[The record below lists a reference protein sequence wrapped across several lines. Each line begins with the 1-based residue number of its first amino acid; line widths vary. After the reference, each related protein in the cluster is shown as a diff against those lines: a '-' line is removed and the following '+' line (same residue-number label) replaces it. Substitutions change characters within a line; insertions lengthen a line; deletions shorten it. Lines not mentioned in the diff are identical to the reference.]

1 MVVRELIT
9 KISFA
14 VNRGGLDAA
23 NNGISRLKRILG
35 GIGGASSMASR
46 MFGNSA
52 ANMAASATKAEM
64 GISRIKASVNSLTG
78 ALGPLAGAMVAAF
91 SISAIKDTADEMM
104 NLDGRLRTITDSDE
118 QRYGVEEKLYALS
131 QRNRQALSSMGD
143 LYYKVARSAKHFGVS
158 EEDSMRVT
166 DIVSRALTV
175 GGASANEA
183 SSAILQ
189 LGQAL
194 GSGVLQGDE
203 LSSLDDNASLLM
215 QHIAEN
221 MGVTIG
227 DLKKMGSEGKLT
239 SAAVIDA
246 ILKSG
251 TAIDAEFD
259 KMPTTIGQAETEIKN
274 SWDMLILHISRSTGV
289 FSKIAK
295 SIEQTF
301 EGVFNDL
308 EDFVSILN
316 YIGHESDS
324 EIDIKGLEEAH
335 PILTGIASVL
345 QQIYG
350 IINAI
355 GEATG
360 IDNLITKVILIAGGV
375 GILAG
380 VFSAVGAVVSAVG
393 GVISGVFSVIAGAIG
408 FIAAA
413 GWPVVAAIAAIAAAI
428 YFVKNNWDAVMAAFS
443 PGLEKMEQGLAF
455 LADAWE
461 RMQPVI
467 EALIPP
473 LSAVAEAIGGLIVD
487 AIANFFNMAGYAFRA
502 VGGLI
507 DFIATLLQ
515 GLFNIGVWVFNGL
528 TSLIN
533 TVASALQKVG
543 EFIQWCADGLAGLIN
558 KAKDFLGMG
567 GQISA
572 EGSALERFANQ
583 VIPTG
588 NSYSNT
594 NNYKFTNTSVED
606 GIRIINGTNFSPYG

>member
-14 VNRGGLDAA
+14 VNRGGVDAA
-23 NNGISRLKRILG
+23 DSAISRIKRNLG

-46 MFGNSA
+46 IFGNNA

-131 QRNRQALSSMGD
+131 QSNRQALSSMGD
-143 LYYKVARSAKHFGVS
+143 LYYKVARSAKQFGVS

-166 DIVSRALTV
+166 DIVSKALTV
-175 GGASANEA
+175 GGASASEA
-183 SSAILQ
+183 SASILQ

-203 LSSLDDNASLLM
+203 LHSLDENASLLM

-227 DLKKMGSEGKLT
+227 DLKKMGSQGELT
-239 SAAVIDA
+239 STAVIDA

-251 TAIDAEFD
+251 TAIDAEFG
-259 KMPTTIGQAETEIKN
+259 KMPMTIGQAETEIKN

-289 FSKIAK
+289 FSKIAT
-295 SIEQTF
+295 SMEQTF
-301 EGVFNDL
+301 KGVFNGL

-316 YIGHESDS
+316 YIGHENDS

-360 IDNLITKVILIAGGV
+360 IDNLITKTILIAGAVGV
-375 GILAG
+375 LAG
-380 VFSAVGAVVSAVG
+380 VFSAVGTVVGAVA
-393 GVISGVFSVIAGAIG
+393 GVISGVFGAISGAIG

-413 GWPVVAAIAAIAAAI
+413 GWPVVAVIAAIAAAI
-428 YFVKNNWDAVMAAFS
+428 YFVKNHWDEVMAAFS
-443 PGLEKMEQGLAF
+443 PGLEMMKQGLAF

-461 RMQPVI
+461 RIQPFI
-467 EALIPP
+467 TALIPP
-473 LSAVAEAIGGLIVD
+473 LQMIAEVVGGVIVT
-487 AIANFFNMAGYAFRA
+487 ALGMFFSTAGYVFRGVA
-502 VGGLI
+502 ALI
-507 DFIATLLQ
+507 D
-515 GLFNIGVWVFNGL
+515 
-528 TSLIN
+528 
-533 TVASALQKVG
+533 TVAAALQKVG

-572 EGSALERFANQ
+572 EGSALESFANR

-594 NNYKFTNTSVED
+594 NDYHLTVGTVQEAIGFAS
-606 GIRIINGTNFSPYG
+606 GTNFSPYG

>member
-23 NNGISRLKRILG
+23 NNGISRLRRSLG
-35 GIGGASSMASR
+35 GIGGVSSMASR

-64 GISRIKASVNSLTG
+64 GISRIKSSVNSLMG
-78 ALGPLAGAMVAAF
+78 SLGPLAGAMAAAF

-375 GILAG
+375 AVLMG
-380 VFSAVGAVVSAVG
+380 VFSAIGSVAGAVF
-393 GVISGVFSVIAGAIG
+393 GVISGLFGAISGVIG

-413 GWPVVAAIAAIAAAI
+413 GWPVVAVIAAIAAAI
-428 YFVKNNWDAVMAAFS
+428 YFIKNNWDEVMAAFS
-443 PGLEKMEQGLAF
+443 PGLEMMKQGLAF
-455 LADAWE
+455 LADAWQ
-461 RMQPVI
+461 RIQPFI
-467 EALIPP
+467 TALIPP
-473 LSAVAEAIGGLIVD
+473 LQ
-487 AIANFFNMAGYAFRA
+487 AIAEVVGGVIVAALGMFFSTASWVFRA
-502 VGGLI
+502 VAAMI
-507 DFIATLLQ
+507 D
-515 GLFNIGVWVFNGL
+515 
-528 TSLIN
+528 

-558 KAKDFLGMG
+558 KAKDFLGMS
-567 GQISA
+567 GQIST

>member
-23 NNGISRLKRILG
+23 NNGISRLKRSLG

-52 ANMAASATKAEM
+52 ANMVASATKAEM
-64 GISRIKASVNSLTG
+64 GISRIKSSVNSLMG
-78 ALGPLAGAMVAAF
+78 SLGPLAGAMAAAF
-91 SISAIKDTADEMM
+91 SISAIKNTADEMM
-104 NLDGRLRTITDSDE
+104 SLDGRLRSVTSSE
-118 QRYGVEEKLYALS
+118 EERRGVETQLYELS
-131 QRNRQALSSMGD
+131 QNNRSALAEMGD
-143 LYYKVARSAKHFGVS
+143 LYFSTARACKQMGRSQ
-158 EEDSMRVT
+158 EDAMRTT
-166 DIVSRALTV
+166 DIVSKALTL
-175 GGASANEA
+175 GGATTEQAKA
-183 SSAILQ
+183 SILQ

-203 LSSLDDNASLLM
+203 LHSLDENASLLM
-215 QHIAEN
+215 QHMAESI
-221 MGVTIG
+221 GVPQVA
-227 DLKKMGSEGKLT
+227 LKKMGSDGVLT
-239 SAAVIDA
+239 SEMVIDA
-246 ILKSG
+246 ILASG
-251 TAIDAEFD
+251 AAIDSEF
-259 KMPTTIGQAETEIKN
+259 KGIPLTIGQALTQASN
-274 SWDMLILHISRSTGV
+274 SWKFFILRIEHGTGI
-289 FSKIAK
+289 FSSIAK
-295 SIEQTF
+295 SLSDTF
-301 EGVFNDL
+301 REISEAMNDVVTIMSGPG
-308 EDFVSILN
+308 DTA
-316 YIGHESDS
+316 DS
-324 EIDIKGLEEAH
+324 MAAFEKAKEAH
-335 PILTGIASVL
+335 PYIVAIGDALKTVYNL
-345 QQIYG
+345 FNQ
-350 IINAI
+350 I

-360 IDNLITKVILIAGGV
+360 IDNLITKTILIAGAVGV
-375 GILAG
+375 MAG
-380 VFSAVGAVVSAVG
+380 VFSAVGAVVSAVA
-393 GVISGVFSVIAGAIG
+393 GVISGVFGAISGAIG

-473 LSAVAEAIGGLIVD
+473 LSAVAEVIGGLIVD
-487 AIANFFNMAGYAFRA
+487 AIADFFNMAGYAFRA

-515 GLFNIGVWVFNGL
+515 GLFNTGVWVFNGL

>member
-23 NNGISRLKRILG
+23 NNGISRLKRSLG

-375 GILAG
+375 AVLMG
-380 VFSAVGAVVSAVG
+380 VFSAIGSVAGAVF
-393 GVISGVFSVIAGAIG
+393 GVISGLFGAISGVIG

-413 GWPVVAAIAAIAAAI
+413 GWPVVAVIAAIAAAI
-428 YFVKNNWDAVMAAFS
+428 YFIKNNWDEVMAAFS
-443 PGLEKMEQGLAF
+443 PGLEMMKQGLAF
-455 LADAWE
+455 LADAWQ
-461 RMQPVI
+461 RIQPFI
-467 EALIPP
+467 TALIPP
-473 LSAVAEAIGGLIVD
+473 LQ
-487 AIANFFNMAGYAFRA
+487 AIAEVVGGVIVAALGMFFSTASWVFRA
-502 VGGLI
+502 VAAMI
-507 DFIATLLQ
+507 D
-515 GLFNIGVWVFNGL
+515 
-528 TSLIN
+528 

-558 KAKDFLGMG
+558 KAKDFLGMS

>member
-9 KISFA
+9 RISFA

-23 NNGISRLKRILG
+23 NNVISRLRRSLG

-64 GISRIKASVNSLTG
+64 GISRIKSSVNSLMG
-78 ALGPLAGAMVAAF
+78 SLGPLAGAMAAAF
-91 SISAIKDTADEMM
+91 SISAIKNTADEMM

-375 GILAG
+375 AVLMG
-380 VFSAVGAVVSAVG
+380 VFSAIGSVAGAVF
-393 GVISGVFSVIAGAIG
+393 GVISGLFGAISGVIG

-413 GWPVVAAIAAIAAAI
+413 GWPVVAVIAAIAAAI
-428 YFVKNNWDAVMAAFS
+428 YFIKNNWDEVMAAFS
-443 PGLEKMEQGLAF
+443 PGLEMMKQGLAF
-455 LADAWE
+455 LADAWQ
-461 RMQPVI
+461 RIQPFI
-467 EALIPP
+467 TALIPP
-473 LSAVAEAIGGLIVD
+473 LQ
-487 AIANFFNMAGYAFRA
+487 AIAEVVGGVIVAALGMFFSTAGWVFRA
-502 VGGLI
+502 VAAMI
-507 DFIATLLQ
+507 D
-515 GLFNIGVWVFNGL
+515 
-528 TSLIN
+528 

-558 KAKDFLGMG
+558 KAKDFLGMS

-572 EGSALERFANQ
+572 EGSALESFANR

-594 NNYKFTNTSVED
+594 NNYQLSVGTVQD
-606 GIRIINGTNFSPYG
+606 AIGFASGTNFSPYG

>member
-9 KISFA
+9 RISFA

-23 NNGISRLKRILG
+23 NNGISRLKRSLG

-375 GILAG
+375 AVLMG
-380 VFSAVGAVVSAVG
+380 VFSAIGSVAGAVF
-393 GVISGVFSVIAGAIG
+393 GVISGLFGAISGVIG

-413 GWPVVAAIAAIAAAI
+413 GWPVVAVIAAIAAAI
-428 YFVKNNWDAVMAAFS
+428 YFIKNNWDEVMAAFS
-443 PGLEKMEQGLAF
+443 PGLEMMKQGLAF
-455 LADAWE
+455 LADAWQ
-461 RMQPVI
+461 RIQPFI
-467 EALIPP
+467 TALIPP
-473 LSAVAEAIGGLIVD
+473 LQ
-487 AIANFFNMAGYAFRA
+487 AIAEVVGGVIVAALGMFFSTASWVFRA
-502 VGGLI
+502 VAAMI
-507 DFIATLLQ
+507 D
-515 GLFNIGVWVFNGL
+515 
-528 TSLIN
+528 

-558 KAKDFLGMG
+558 KAKDFLGMS
-567 GQISA
+567 GQIST

-606 GIRIINGTNFSPYG
+606 GIRIINGTNFSPFG

>member
-23 NNGISRLKRILG
+23 NNGISRLKRSLG
-35 GIGGASSMASR
+35 GIGGVSSMASR

-375 GILAG
+375 AVLMG
-380 VFSAVGAVVSAVG
+380 VFSAIGSVAGAVF
-393 GVISGVFSVIAGAIG
+393 GVISGLFGAISGVIG

-413 GWPVVAAIAAIAAAI
+413 GWPVVAVIAAIAAAI
-428 YFVKNNWDAVMAAFS
+428 YFIKNNWDEVMAAFS
-443 PGLEKMEQGLAF
+443 PGLEMMKQGLAF
-455 LADAWE
+455 LADAWQ
-461 RMQPVI
+461 RIQPFI
-467 EALIPP
+467 TALIPP
-473 LSAVAEAIGGLIVD
+473 LQ
-487 AIANFFNMAGYAFRA
+487 AIAEVVGGVIMAALGMFFSTASWVFRA
-502 VGGLI
+502 VAAMI
-507 DFIATLLQ
+507 D
-515 GLFNIGVWVFNGL
+515 
-528 TSLIN
+528 

-558 KAKDFLGMG
+558 KAKDFLGMS

>member
-9 KISFA
+9 RISFA

-23 NNGISRLKRILG
+23 NNVISRLRRSLG
-35 GIGGASSMASR
+35 GIGGVSSMASR

-375 GILAG
+375 AALMG
-380 VFSAVGAVVSAVG
+380 VFSAIGSVAGAVF
-393 GVISGVFSVIAGAIG
+393 GVISGLFGAISGVIG

-413 GWPVVAAIAAIAAAI
+413 GWPVVAVIAAIAAAI
-428 YFVKNNWDAVMAAFS
+428 YFIKNNWDEAMAAFS
-443 PGLEKMEQGLAF
+443 PGLEMMKQGLAF
-455 LADAWE
+455 LADAWQ
-461 RMQPVI
+461 RIQPFI
-467 EALIPP
+467 TALIPP
-473 LSAVAEAIGGLIVD
+473 LQ
-487 AIANFFNMAGYAFRA
+487 AIAEVVGGVIVAALGMFFSAASWVFRA
-502 VGGLI
+502 VAAMI
-507 DFIATLLQ
+507 D
-515 GLFNIGVWVFNGL
+515 
-528 TSLIN
+528 

-558 KAKDFLGMG
+558 KAKDFLGMS
-567 GQISA
+567 GQIST

>member
-9 KISFA
+9 RISFA
-14 VNRGGLDAA
+14 VNRGGVDAA
-23 NNGISRLKRILG
+23 DSAISRIKRHLG

-375 GILAG
+375 AVLMG
-380 VFSAVGAVVSAVG
+380 VFSAIGSVAGAVF
-393 GVISGVFSVIAGAIG
+393 GVISGLFGAISGVIG

-413 GWPVVAAIAAIAAAI
+413 GWPVVAVIAAIAAAI
-428 YFVKNNWDAVMAAFS
+428 YFIKNNWDEVMAAFS
-443 PGLEKMEQGLAF
+443 PGLEMMKQGLAF
-455 LADAWE
+455 LADAWQ
-461 RMQPVI
+461 RIQPFI
-467 EALIPP
+467 TALIPP
-473 LSAVAEAIGGLIVD
+473 LQ
-487 AIANFFNMAGYAFRA
+487 AIAEVVGGVIVAALGMFFSTAGWVFRA
-502 VGGLI
+502 VAAMI
-507 DFIATLLQ
+507 D
-515 GLFNIGVWVFNGL
+515 
-528 TSLIN
+528 

-558 KAKDFLGMG
+558 KAKDFLGMS

-572 EGSALERFANQ
+572 EGSALESFANR

-606 GIRIINGTNFSPYG
+606 GIRIINGTNFSPFG

>member
-9 KISFA
+9 RISFA

-23 NNGISRLKRILG
+23 NNVISRLRRSLG
-35 GIGGASSMASR
+35 GIGGVSSMASR

-64 GISRIKASVNSLTG
+64 GISRIKSSVNSLMG
-78 ALGPLAGAMVAAF
+78 SLGPLAGAMAAAF
-91 SISAIKDTADEMM
+91 SISAIKNTADEMM

-375 GILAG
+375 AVLMG
-380 VFSAVGAVVSAVG
+380 VFSAIGSVAGAVF
-393 GVISGVFSVIAGAIG
+393 GVISGLFGAISGVIG

-413 GWPVVAAIAAIAAAI
+413 GWPVVAVIAAIAAAI
-428 YFVKNNWDAVMAAFS
+428 YFIKNNWDEVMAAFS
-443 PGLEKMEQGLAF
+443 PGLEMMKQGLAF
-455 LADAWE
+455 LADAWQ
-461 RMQPVI
+461 RIQPFI
-467 EALIPP
+467 TALIPP
-473 LSAVAEAIGGLIVD
+473 LQ
-487 AIANFFNMAGYAFRA
+487 AIAEVVGGVIVAALGMFFSTAGWVFRA
-502 VGGLI
+502 VAAMI
-507 DFIATLLQ
+507 D
-515 GLFNIGVWVFNGL
+515 
-528 TSLIN
+528 

-558 KAKDFLGMG
+558 KAKDFLGMS

-572 EGSALERFANQ
+572 EGSALESFANR

-594 NNYKFTNTSVED
+594 NNYQLSVGTVQD
-606 GIRIINGTNFSPYG
+606 AIGFASGTNFSPYG

>member
-23 NNGISRLKRILG
+23 NNGISRLKRSLG

-375 GILAG
+375 AVLMG
-380 VFSAVGAVVSAVG
+380 VFSAIGSVAGAVF
-393 GVISGVFSVIAGAIG
+393 GVISGLFGAISGVIG

-413 GWPVVAAIAAIAAAI
+413 GWPVVAVIAAIAAAI
-428 YFVKNNWDAVMAAFS
+428 YFIKNNWDEVMAAFS
-443 PGLEKMEQGLAF
+443 PGLEMMKQGLAF
-455 LADAWE
+455 LADAWQ
-461 RMQPVI
+461 RIQPFI
-467 EALIPP
+467 TALIPP
-473 LSAVAEAIGGLIVD
+473 LQ
-487 AIANFFNMAGYAFRA
+487 AIAEVVGGVIVAALGMFFSTASWVFRA
-502 VGGLI
+502 VAAMI
-507 DFIATLLQ
+507 D
-515 GLFNIGVWVFNGL
+515 
-528 TSLIN
+528 

-572 EGSALERFANQ
+572 EGSALERFANR

-594 NNYKFTNTSVED
+594 NNYQLSVGTVQD
-606 GIRIINGTNFSPYG
+606 AIGFASGTNFSPYG

>member
-23 NNGISRLKRILG
+23 NNGISRLKRSLG

-375 GILAG
+375 AVLMG
-380 VFSAVGAVVSAVG
+380 VFSAIGSVAGAVF
-393 GVISGVFSVIAGAIG
+393 GVISGLFGAISGVIG

-413 GWPVVAAIAAIAAAI
+413 GWPVVAVIAAIAAAI
-428 YFVKNNWDAVMAAFS
+428 YFIKNNWDEVMAAFS
-443 PGLEKMEQGLAF
+443 PGLEMLKQGLAF
-455 LADAWE
+455 LADAWQ
-461 RMQPVI
+461 RIQPFI
-467 EALIPP
+467 TALIPP
-473 LSAVAEAIGGLIVD
+473 LQ
-487 AIANFFNMAGYAFRA
+487 AIAEVVGGVIMAALGMFFSTASWVFRA
-502 VGGLI
+502 VAAMI
-507 DFIATLLQ
+507 D
-515 GLFNIGVWVFNGL
+515 
-528 TSLIN
+528 

-558 KAKDFLGMG
+558 KAKDFLGMS

>member
-23 NNGISRLKRILG
+23 NNGISRLRRSLG

-64 GISRIKASVNSLTG
+64 GISRIKSSVNSLMG
-78 ALGPLAGAMVAAF
+78 SLGPLAGAMAAAF
-91 SISAIKDTADEMM
+91 SISAIKNTADEMM

-375 GILAG
+375 AVLMG
-380 VFSAVGAVVSAVG
+380 VFSAIGSVAGAVF
-393 GVISGVFSVIAGAIG
+393 GVISGLFGAISGVIG

-413 GWPVVAAIAAIAAAI
+413 GWPVVAVIAAIAAAI
-428 YFVKNNWDAVMAAFS
+428 YFVKNHWDEVMAAFS
-443 PGLEKMEQGLAF
+443 PGLEMMKQGLAF

-461 RMQPVI
+461 RIQPFI
-467 EALIPP
+467 KALIP
-473 LSAVAEAIGGLIVD
+473 LLQ
-487 AIANFFNMAGYAFRA
+487 AIAEVVGGVIVAALGMFFSAASWVFRA
-502 VGGLI
+502 VAAMI
-507 DFIATLLQ
+507 D
-515 GLFNIGVWVFNGL
+515 
-528 TSLIN
+528 

-543 EFIQWCADGLAGLIN
+543 EFIQWCADGLASLIN

-572 EGSALERFANQ
+572 EGSALESFANR

-594 NNYKFTNTSVED
+594 NNYQLSVGTVQD
-606 GIRIINGTNFSPYG
+606 AIGFASGTNFSPYG

>member
-14 VNRGGLDAA
+14 VNRGGVDAA
-23 NNGISRLKRILG
+23 DSAISRIKRNLG

-46 MFGNSA
+46 IFGNNA

-375 GILAG
+375 AVLMG
-380 VFSAVGAVVSAVG
+380 VFSAIGSVAGAVF
-393 GVISGVFSVIAGAIG
+393 GVISGLFGAISGVIG

-413 GWPVVAAIAAIAAAI
+413 GWPVVAVIAAIAAAI
-428 YFVKNNWDAVMAAFS
+428 YFIKNNWDEVMAAFS
-443 PGLEKMEQGLAF
+443 PGLEMMKQGLAF
-455 LADAWE
+455 LADAWQ
-461 RMQPVI
+461 RIQPFI
-467 EALIPP
+467 TALIPP
-473 LSAVAEAIGGLIVD
+473 LQ
-487 AIANFFNMAGYAFRA
+487 AIAEVVGGVIVAALGMFFSAAGWVFRA
-502 VGGLI
+502 VAAMI
-507 DFIATLLQ
+507 D
-515 GLFNIGVWVFNGL
+515 
-528 TSLIN
+528 

-558 KAKDFLGMG
+558 KAKDFLGMS

-572 EGSALERFANQ
+572 EGSALESFANR

-594 NNYKFTNTSVED
+594 NNYQLSVGTVQD
-606 GIRIINGTNFSPYG
+606 AIGFASGTNFSPYG

>member
-23 NNGISRLKRILG
+23 NNGISRLRRSLG
-35 GIGGASSMASR
+35 GIGGVSSMASR

-64 GISRIKASVNSLTG
+64 GISRIKSSVNSLMG
-78 ALGPLAGAMVAAF
+78 SLGPLAGAMAAAF
-91 SISAIKDTADEMM
+91 SISAIKNTADEMM

-375 GILAG
+375 AVLMG
-380 VFSAVGAVVSAVG
+380 VFSAIGSVAGAVF
-393 GVISGVFSVIAGAIG
+393 GVISGLFGAISGVIG

-413 GWPVVAAIAAIAAAI
+413 GWPVVAVIAAIAAAI
-428 YFVKNNWDAVMAAFS
+428 YFIKNNWDEVMAAFS
-443 PGLEKMEQGLAF
+443 PGLEMMKQGLAF
-455 LADAWE
+455 LADAWQ
-461 RMQPVI
+461 RIQPFI
-467 EALIPP
+467 TALIPP
-473 LSAVAEAIGGLIVD
+473 LQ
-487 AIANFFNMAGYAFRA
+487 AIAEVVGGVIVAALGMFFSASGWVFRA
-502 VGGLI
+502 VAAMI
-507 DFIATLLQ
+507 D
-515 GLFNIGVWVFNGL
+515 
-528 TSLIN
+528 

-543 EFIQWCADGLAGLIN
+543 EFIQWCADGLASLIN

-572 EGSALERFANQ
+572 EGSALESFANR

-594 NNYKFTNTSVED
+594 NNYQLSVGTVQD
-606 GIRIINGTNFSPYG
+606 AIGFASGTNFSPYG